1 MPALEVKICKYVMK
15 RGEIYMAFFF
25 VIPLYV
31 IIAIILCLL
40 GGLSIL
46 FSKIY
51 LMLVG
56 IGTILG
62 GIVGFC
68 TFLLSLSAISSV
80 KRIHLLIP
88 GILFLAFGIGG
99 IALFRQ
105 FFCLSE
111 KWKTGMTHDN
121 AVFLWSIA
129 ATIIIS
135 VLFLL
140 FFCIACI
147 CQKEVTCLL
156 LSILSCAIIIVPL
169 LTIHS
174 YCEEEYYK
182 NHSISY
188 EQVYKVTEDVE
199 TKLYVNENY
208 KAHAIYLSGE
218 YDVVRK
224 VLPKE
229 FNAGEIVYGEEYDSD
244 EIEVFNRE
252 GIIGEV
258 PARYL
263 EPLYE

>member
-1 MPALEVKICKYVMK
+1 
-15 RGEIYMAFFF
+15 MAFFF

-174 YCEEEYYK
+174 
-182 NHSISY
+182 ISY

-229 FNAGEIVYGEEYDSD
+229 FKEGEIVYGEEYDSD

-258 PARYL
+258 PAKYL